1 MNDNDIFNILDNY
14 FTDLSNKG
22 YKTYFDVY
30 NIFVLVEYA
39 NMLKNPLYTSLI
51 TNDYLTVITQAITKL
66 ENNSDIIKIT
76 RPIELVTVIM

>member
-14 FTDLSNKG
+14 FIDLSNKG